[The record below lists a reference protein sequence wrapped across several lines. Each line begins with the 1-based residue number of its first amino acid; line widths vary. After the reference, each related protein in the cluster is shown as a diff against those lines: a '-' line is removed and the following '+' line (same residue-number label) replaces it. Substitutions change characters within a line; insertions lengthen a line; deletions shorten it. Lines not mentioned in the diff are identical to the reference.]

1 MFTRSVRGSGE
12 AGLDCAG
19 CAEGFVSTD
28 FIDAPFLAI
37 AFLLCN
43 VKSAVKER
51 SMRKGVFLRAW
62 IALLGLVLCS
72 SSVIFAQTGTTSIR
86 GVVSDKSG
94 AVIVD
99 AHVRLASPELA
110 VERAGTTTQ
119 TGQYE
124 FVALK
129 PGKYALTVEST
140 GFQKYEQKGIELLVN
155 TPTTLNV
162 ILGIGTSTE
171 SVEVSAQT
179 ETLNTTDASLGVAFG
194 ENQVKQLPL
203 ESRNVGDL
211 LSLQAGVVYTGNN
224 PSIDTNTDTR
234 SGAVNGAR
242 SDQSNVTLDGIPVN
256 PKGGYA
262 FQSVLPVTLD
272 SVEEFRVTTSNSDAD
287 EGSAGGAQVALVTKS
302 GTNNFHG
309 SAYEY
314 NRNSFA
320 SANDY
325 FLKSSQLA
333 SGDPNKPQ
341 FLNRNI
347 FGGSVGGPIKKDR
360 LFLFVNY
367 EGYRDA
373 EQVSS
378 ERTVPSSSLRQG
390 VVFYACD
397 TTTGSIDPRCT
408 ANPSAMGLDGKT
420 YSSNFPLNSADP
432 TQGAGGFAL
441 NAQQLLAM
449 DQYNFSQESNL
460 VTPYTGSMGPNPTML
475 TYFNSYPQPND
486 YGYSGGDGANTA
498 GYRFAAPT
506 HNTKNWYIAKM
517 DYNVTRDGK
526 QRVSLSG
533 ALANQNQANAP
544 FLPGQVPE
552 TSVLN
557 FNKGLIANY
566 SAVINSTLV
575 NNFRYGF
582 VRESIGTLGNTNV
595 PWNTIR
601 GISQGI
607 NYSQEFQ
614 RPINS
619 FWDDLNWTHGRHTW
633 QFGFQTSL
641 IRNPTASTTSSFSNS
656 YMNSQ
661 WLNTS
666 GMGGRN
672 LSPLNPSNNGF
683 PAVDLSGYGGNY
695 DNAVTALFGMAVEV
709 NAQYNYARNGQPL
722 AQGAPVVRH
731 FAEDGYEMYAQD
743 TWKVKPT
750 LTVTLGLRYSL
761 FSPPWESN
769 GLEVTPTESLNTWFN
784 GRGVGMRNG
793 IPSIQAPLVAFDWA
807 GKANGKPGYYNWDY
821 KNFGPRVAFA
831 WSPGFDSGLLQD
843 LFGGGGKTSIRGG
856 FGMVYDRIGEG
867 LLDTFDSAGSFGLST
882 NIPNAAASETAACSP
897 RVTQI
902 NGPNSIPQMDNCGQ
916 PIFVPAPPA
925 VFPQPYPSNP
935 APGSEAIAWGL
946 DSNIKTPYSYSID
959 FSVQRQLGS
968 GFTLQVAYVGRLS
981 HRLLA
986 QGDLALPLDPYD
998 KKSGLDYFKAATALA
1013 RLYRPVSQGGQ
1024 GLTTDQVAANPSL
1037 IPANVQ
1043 QYWTDITQPAL
1054 QGGGYVIGSASN
1066 YGSCA
1071 SSLGSTTNPAILAL
1085 DLLCAN
1091 AFNESLSIYE
1101 MDTGGVPDV
1110 GNASNCGQTG
1120 FPACQSYYYHLGNY
1134 TGPNVFYSPQYSSL
1148 YALRTVTNA
1157 NYNAMEVTLQHK
1169 MSHGVQFDFNYTYGK
1184 AIDLASDAERVGTW
1198 GGLGGQI
1205 INSWSPSQNRANA
1218 DFDLRHQFNLNFI
1231 WEMPFG
1237 RGKWIAHDANKVADA
1252 FIGGWQL
1259 SGLARWT
1266 TGFPVNVDNGPQY
1279 PTNYQLEGRADQ
1291 VCPVK
1296 TGTYYT
1302 GSSGSINTAPNLF
1315 ANGSAA
1321 AACFV
1326 YAYPGE
1332 SGLRNILRGPGY
1344 FGIDM
1349 GLSKTWKMPWSEGQ
1363 SLQFRWEVFNITNSV
1378 RFDVQ
1383 SASAYTGGGLANGN
1397 STNFGNY
1404 SGTLTNPRIMQ
1415 FALRY
1420 EF

>member
-1 MFTRSVRGSGE
+1 MRLRHFSQALGVLFVLIFS
-12 AGLDCAG
+12 CAS
-19 CAEGFVSTD
+19 ST
-28 FIDAPFLAI
+28 F
-37 AFLLCN
+37 
-43 VKSAVKER
+43 
-51 SMRKGVFLRAW
+51 G
-62 IALLGLVLCS
+62 
-72 SSVIFAQTGTTSIR
+72 QTGTTSIR
-86 GVVSDKSG
+86 GMVTDKTG
-94 AVIVD
+94 AVLVG
-99 AHVRLASPELA
+99 ANVTLVSKELA
-110 VERAGTTTQ
+110 VERATTTSQ

-124 FVALK
+124 FLALQ
-129 PGKYALTVEST
+129 PGTYSLTVEAQ
-140 GFQKYEQKGIELLVN
+140 GFQRYQQTGIQLLVN
-155 TPTTLNV
+155 TPATTNV
-162 ILGIGTSTE
+162 LLTLGTSTE
-171 SVEVSAQT
+171 SVEVSAQA

-256 PKGGYA
+256 PKNGYA

-272 SVEEFRVTTSNSDAD
+272 SVEEFRVTTTNAEAD

-314 NRNSFA
+314 NRNSYF

-333 SGDPNKPQ
+333 GGDANKPQ

-360 LFLFVNY
+360 LFLFANY
-367 EGYRDA
+367 EGYRDV

-378 ERTVPSSSLRQG
+378 ERAIPSASLRQG

-397 TTTGSIDPRCT
+397 TAGAPDPRCS
-408 ANPSAMGLDGKT
+408 ANPSAVGLDGKT
-420 YSSNFPLNSADP
+420 YTANFSGSAN
-432 TQGAGGFAL
+432 GGYAL
-441 NAQQLLAM
+441 NAAQLTTM
-449 DQYNFSQESNL
+449 DQNNL
-460 VTPYTGSMGPNPTML
+460 NSEANLIKPYTGPVGPNPTML
-475 TYFNSYPQPND
+475 SYFNTYPLAND
-486 YGYSGGDGANTA
+486 YGYTGGDGANTA

-506 HNTKNWYIAKM
+506 KNTKNWYIAKM
-517 DYNVTRDGK
+517 DYNITRDSK
-526 QRVSLSG
+526 QRVSLTG
-533 ALANQNQANAP
+533 ALANQDQANAP
-544 FLPGQVPE
+544 FLPGKAPE
-552 TSVLN
+552 TSIVN
-557 FNKGLIANY
+557 YNKGLIANY
-566 SAVINSTLV
+566 SAVITNTLI
-575 NNFRYGF
+575 NNFRYGYI
-582 VRESIGTLGNTNV
+582 RESIGTIGNTNV

-601 GISQGI
+601 GINQGI
-607 NYSQEFQ
+607 RYSTEFQ

-619 FWDDLNWTHGRHTW
+619 FWDDLTWTHGKHSW

-641 IRNPTASTTSSFSNS
+641 IRNPTASTTGSFSNS

-666 GMGGRN
+666 GMGGRAA
-672 LSPLNPSNNGF
+672 SPLNPANNGF
-683 PAVDLSGYGGNY
+683 PGVDLSSYGGNY

-709 NAQYNYARNGQPL
+709 NAQYNYNRQGQPL
-722 AQGAPVVRH
+722 AQGAPVVRR
-731 FAEDGYEMYAQD
+731 FGEDGYEMYAQD
-743 TWKVKPT
+743 TWKMKPNLT
-750 LTVTLGLRYSL
+750 LTLGLRYSL
-761 FSPPWESN
+761 FSPPWETS

-784 GRGVGMRNG
+784 GRGVGMNSG
-793 IPSIQAPLVAFDWA
+793 VPSINAPLIAFDWA
-807 GKANGKPGYYNWDY
+807 GKANNKPGYYNWDY
-821 KNFGPRVAFA
+821 KNLGPRVAFA
-831 WSPGFDSGLLQD
+831 WSPGYDSGLLNS
-843 LFGGGGKTSIRGG
+843 LFGSGGKTSIRGG
-856 FGMVYDRIGEG
+856 FGIVYDRVGEG
-867 LLDTFDSAGSFGLST
+867 LLDTFDQNGSFGLST

-897 RVTQI
+897 RVT
-902 NGPNSIPQMDNCGQ
+902 NMNVIPTTDNCGA

-946 DSNIKTPYSYSID
+946 DSNIKTPYSYTID
-959 FSVQRQLGS
+959 FSVQRQLSS
-968 GFTLQVAYVGRLS
+968 GFTLTVAYVGRLS

-986 QGDLALPLDPYD
+986 QGDLALPLDPFD
-998 KKSGLDYFKAATALA
+998 KASGMDYFKAATALA
-1013 RLYRPVSQGGQ
+1013 RLYRPTSQGGQ
-1024 GLTTDQVAANPSL
+1024 GLTTDQVIANPSV
-1037 IPANVQ
+1037 IPAKVQ
-1043 QYWTDITQPAL
+1043 QYWTDITQQLSP
-1054 QGGGYVIGSASN
+1054 GGAYTLGAFGT
-1066 YGSCA
+1066 CA
-1071 SSLGSTTNPAILAL
+1071 NATSTSNPAILAY

-1101 MDTGGVPDV
+1101 MDTSGVPDAA
-1110 GNASNCGQTG
+1110 NSNQL
-1120 FPACQSYYYHLGNY
+1120 YYYHLGNY

-1148 YALRTVTNA
+1148 YALRTISNA
-1157 NYNAMEVTLQHK
+1157 NYNAMQVTLQHK
-1169 MSHGVQFDFNYTYGK
+1169 MTHGVQFDFNYTYGK

-1205 INSWSPSQNRANA
+1205 INSWSPQQNRGNS
-1218 DFDLRHQFNLNFI
+1218 DFDLRHQLNMNFI

-1237 RGKWIAHDANKVADA
+1237 RGKWIAPDANRFAEAV
-1252 FIGGWQL
+1252 IGGWQL

-1266 TGFPVNVDNGPQY
+1266 SGFPVNVDNGPQY

-1291 VCPVK
+1291 VCPVT

-1302 GSSGSINTAPNLF
+1302 GSSGNLNTAPNLF
-1315 ANGSAA
+1315 ANGPSAA
-1321 AACFV
+1321 NCFV

-1332 SGLRNILRGPGY
+1332 SGLRNIIRGPGY
-1344 FGIDM
+1344 FGLDL
-1349 GLSKTWKMPWSEGQ
+1349 GLGKRWKMPWSEGQ

-1383 SASAYTGGGLANGN
+1383 SASAYTGGGLSNGN
-1397 STNFGNY
+1397 STNFGNF